1 MSRRK
6 HKPRSP
12 EQIALDRASARAA
25 QKVAD
30 QRGEYG
36 IDLTTHTLVQ
46 NADVIA
52 IKDRAGKTQTAHR
65 SDVFDRLLNNDQI
78 RAVRRLESDI
88 AEQMGQMWRP
98 GQRVTVDSS
107 QFPPGQNVSQMQLDA
122 GKRVIQTLALAGARC
137 GWLLH
142 SLIVGVPGK
151 DRADWR
157 SIVLYVTGEQND
169 HAQASRVRAAADN
182 LVGAYVAMDKA
193 GKALQ
198 RVEI

>member
-12 EQIALDRASARAA
+12 EQIALDRAKERASEREA
-25 QKVAD
+25 GK
-30 QRGEYG
+30 RLEYG
-36 IDLTTHTLVQ
+36 VDEIALAMPI
-46 NADVIA
+46 NADVVVL
-52 IKDRAGKTQTAHR
+52 KDRAGKTQTAHR

-193 GKALQ
+193 G
-198 RVEI
+198 RVER